1 MIPRKVVLENFLSFG
16 TPAATVEFTDDEP
29 LWVLCGPNGVGK
41 SAVFDAMTYALFGCH
56 RGGKGQGMDD
66 LVRHGT
72 NSFRIEFEFEV
83 NGRGYRVVRNYG
95 KKSVE
100 KVFRGS
106 PGAWEEIDLAGG
118 KNRVREWAERELG
131 LTFEQ
136 FTASVLLRQG
146 AADDI
151 ITSTGKNRLLMLK
164 KIIGVER
171 YERLSERVNKAAKEV
186 DGKKERAS
194 DAAARV
200 PAVTPDEIT
209 AAGTEQTEAETE
221 HEAKR
226 KVEGAAVE
234 RITHAKE
241 YNRLARVVA
250 DLTVQLEAAS
260 ARRAAA
266 DRIRNDH
273 ARLTE
278 LNAAVPVLARLIP
291 ARDERDRTAPE
302 VNRLTTAETG
312 EADRVKTATS
322 TRDDAR
328 QAATDHKLR
337 ADEAAT
343 ALKKCAADRKADEC
357 LLKVAE
363 EVEGIDA
370 QLAALSADLDEQIHA
385 AAAELIAAQDAA
397 KTARDDHVSAQT
409 LLKQREKEL
418 KDFGSVEVGAKCLRC
433 RQPVTVEHAETERR
447 ALVGEVECRRTD
459 MNTAAKC
466 KADADAALTRITNAH
481 DSLIKQQRDRD
492 KLVER
497 RLGLTRHAV
506 VPRVADVRDRLTENE
521 REAARLTTVEAEERG
536 KATTADHT
544 AKAAET
550 ERADAEKKLAA
561 AQAELRTVREK
572 YLTATSTIEALLPS
586 LTGDWVASWADVT
599 TKDLARLTTER
610 DALKASGV
618 EADFRALGDD
628 AVLDAERTKQRDDAR
643 AAISAIP
650 EAARIPV
657 ADAEAAAK
665 DAREKVEQAAAA
677 LTAAKTAVQALHS
690 RQKEHEKLVASE
702 KQAEKDARVHAKL
715 NRLLGAD
722 GLQRELVRSAE
733 QQIVHFADETVRH
746 LSDGDL
752 SIELDTAEDGPDKA
766 FTLKFHRAE
775 DPEPIGVNYLSG
787 SQKFR
792 VAVAVALGIGR
803 FATSG
808 TQARP
813 LESVIIDEGFGSLD
827 KDGLRCMADEL
838 HRLKD
843 KLALKRV
850 VLVSHQEE
858 FVSRFPVGWRLSRGD
873 AGTTVERFRR

>member
-16 TPAATVEFTDDEP
+16 TPAATVEFSDDEP

-41 SAVFDAMTYALFGCH
+41 SAVFDALTYALFGCH

-66 LVRHGT
+66 LIRHGT
-72 NSFRIEFEFEV
+72 NGFRIEFEFGVGE
-83 NGRGYRVVRNYG
+83 RKYRITRSRG

-100 KVFRGS
+100 RVFQKIS
-106 PGAWEEIDLAGG
+106 DEWKEIDTGG
-118 KNRVREWAERELG
+118 NSIKAWAERELG

-146 AADDI
+146 EADRI
-151 ITSTGKNRLLMLK
+151 ILATGRERLLMLK

-171 YERLSERVNKAAKEV
+171 YERLSERVGKAAKAA
-186 DGKKERAS
+186 DGRKEKAN
-194 DAAARV
+194 DATARV
-200 PAVTPDEIT
+200 PAVTPDEI
-209 AAGTEQTEAETE
+209 AETITKQGE
-221 HEAKR
+221 ADANHEAKR
-226 KVEGAAVE
+226 KAEGAAVE
-234 RITHAKE
+234 RITQARE
-241 YNRLARVVA
+241 YNRLAQLVE
-250 DLTVQLEAAS
+250 DLTAQLEAAS

-278 LNAAVPVLARLIP
+278 LNAAVPVLTRLIP

-302 VNRLTTAETG
+302 FERLTAAEAK
-312 EADRVKTATS
+312 ESDRVKSATS
-322 TRDDAR
+322 ARDAAR
-328 QAATDHKLR
+328 EAAVGHKLR
-337 ADEAAT
+337 ADDAAT
-343 ALKKCAADRKADEC
+343 ALRKCAADRKADES

-363 EVEGIDA
+363 EVEGIDT
-370 QLAALSADLDEQIHA
+370 QLAAFPADLDEQLRT
-385 AAAELIAAQDAA
+385 AAAELTAAQDAA
-397 KTARDDHVSAQT
+397 KNARDEHVSAQT

-418 KDFGSVEVGAKCLRC
+418 KDFGSVEVGVTCSRC
-433 RQPVTVEHAETERR
+433 RQPVTADHAENERR
-447 ALVGEVECRRTD
+447 ALADEVDRLRTAT
-459 MNTAAKC
+459 NTATKR
-466 KADADAALTRITNAH
+466 KADADAELTAKTNAH
-481 DSLIKQQRDRD
+481 GALTNQQ
-492 KLVER
+492 KER
-497 RLGLTRHAV
+497 EKFTDHRRVLTRHSEVEPSAAI
-506 VPRVADVRDRLTENE
+506 RARLTENE
-521 REAARLTTVEAEERG
+521 REVARLTAVESEERAKG
-536 KATTADHT
+536 KAAD
-544 AKAAET
+544 ARVKAAEA
-550 ERADAEKKLAA
+550 ERADAEKKHGD
-561 AQAELRTVREK
+561 AQAELRTVRDK
-572 YLTATSTIEALLPS
+572 HVTATSAIAALVPS
-586 LTGDWVASWADVT
+586 LTGEWTTSWECVT
-599 TKDLARLTTER
+599 AAELAGLKAER
-610 DALKASGV
+610 DELKASGV
-618 EADFRALGDD
+618 EADFRALGEDS
-628 AVLDAERTKQRDDAR
+628 VLDAERAKQCEDAR
-643 AAISAIP
+643 AAITAIR
-650 EAARIPV
+650 EAARIPI

-665 DAREKVEQAAAA
+665 AAREQVQHAAAA
-677 LTAAKTAVQALHS
+677 FTAAKTALQALHD
-690 RQKEHEKLVASE
+690 RQEEHEKLVAAE
-702 KQAEKDARVHAKL
+702 KQADKEARVHAKL

-733 QQIVHFADETVRH
+733 RQIVHFADETVRH

-766 FTLKFHRAE
+766 FTLRVHRAD
-775 DPEPIGVNYLSG
+775 DPSPTGVHYLSG

>member
-66 LVRHGT
+66 LIRHGT
-72 NSFRIEFEFEV
+72 NGFRVEFEFGVGE
-83 NGRGYRVVRNYG
+83 REYRITRSRG

-100 KVFRGS
+100 RVFQKVS
-106 PGAWEEIDLAGG
+106 DEWKEIDTGG
-118 KNRVREWAERELG
+118 NSIKAWAERELG

-146 AADDI
+146 EANAI
-151 ITSTGKNRLLMLK
+151 ITATGKSRLMMLK

-171 YERLSERVNKAAKEV
+171 YERLSERVNKAAKAA
-186 DGKKERAS
+186 DGRKERAS
-194 DAAARV
+194 EATARV
-200 PAVTPDEIT
+200 PAVAPDEIAVAVT
-209 AAGTEQTEAETE
+209 KQGEAHTD

-226 KVEGAAVE
+226 KAEGAAVE
-234 RITHAKE
+234 RITQAKE
-241 YNRLARVVA
+241 YTRLAQVVT
-250 DLTVQLEAAS
+250 DLTAQLEAAS
-260 ARRAAA
+260 ARRAVAE
-266 DRIRNDH
+266 RIRNDH

-278 LNAAVPVLARLIP
+278 LNAVVPVLARLVP
-291 ARDERDRTAPE
+291 ARDGRDRMAPE
-302 VNRLTTAETG
+302 VERLTSAET
-312 EADRVKTATS
+312 EESDRVKFAFS
-322 TRDDAR
+322 ARDAAR
-328 QAATDHKLR
+328 EAAADHKLR
-337 ADEAAT
+337 ADAAAT
-343 ALKKCAADRKADEC
+343 ALRKCAADRKADES

-370 QLAALSADLDEQIHA
+370 QLAAFPADLDEQLRTA
-385 AAAELIAAQDAA
+385 AAGLTAAQEAA
-397 KTARDDHVSAQT
+397 KNARDEHVSAQT
-409 LLKQREKEL
+409 LLKQCEKEL
-418 KDFGSVEVGAKCLRC
+418 KDFGGVEIGVTCSRC
-433 RQPVTVEHAETERR
+433 RQPVTPEHAENERR
-447 ALVGEVECRRTD
+447 ALADEVVCRRTD
-459 MNTAAKC
+459 TNSAAGR
-466 KADADAALTRITNAH
+466 KADADAALTAATNAH
-481 DSLIKQQRDRD
+481 TTLANQQKERD
-492 KLVER
+492 KLTNHRGV
-497 RLGLTRHAV
+497 LTRHSAV
-506 VPRVADVRDRLTENE
+506 EPSAVIRARLTENE
-521 REAARLTTVEAEERG
+521 REVARLTTVETEERAKG
-536 KATTADHT
+536 KAADGQMTTAE
-544 AKAAET
+544 A

-561 AQAELRTVREK
+561 AQGELRTVRDK
-572 YLTATSTIEALLPS
+572 HVTATSTIDALVPS
-586 LTGDWVASWADVT
+586 LTGEWIASWARVSAADV
-599 TKDLARLTTER
+599 ARLTTER
-610 DALKASGV
+610 DGLKASGV
-618 EADFRALGDD
+618 ETDFRALGEDT
-628 AVLDAERTKQRDDAR
+628 VLDAERTKQRDDAR
-643 AAISAIP
+643 AAMNVII

-665 DAREKVEQAAAA
+665 AAREQVELAAGA
-677 LTAAKTAVQALHS
+677 LTAAKTAVQALRS
-690 RQKEHEKLVASE
+690 RQEEHEKLVAAE

-715 NRLLGAD
+715 NWLLGAD

-733 QQIVHFADETVRH
+733 RQIVHFADETVRH

-752 SIELDTAEDGPDKA
+752 SIELDDAEDGPDKA
-766 FTLKFHRAE
+766 FTLKFHRAD
-775 DPEPIGVNYLSG
+775 DPAPTGVDYLSG

>member
-1 MIPRKVVLENFLSFG
+1 VVLENFLSFG
-16 TPAATVEFTDDEP
+16 TPATTIEFTDDEP

-56 RGGKGQGMDD
+56 RGGKGQGMED

-72 NSFRIEFEFEV
+72 NGFRIEFEFAV
-83 NGRGYRVVRNYG
+83 DSRGYRVVRNYDG
-95 KKSVE
+95 RSVE
-100 KVFRGS
+100 KVYRDSAGK
-106 PGAWEEIDLAGG
+106 WKEIDLAAGR
-118 KNRVREWAERELG
+118 NRVREWAERELG

-151 ITSTGKNRLLMLK
+151 ITSTGKNRLRMLK

-171 YERLSERVNKAAKEV
+171 YERLADRVNNAAKEAHV
-186 DGKKERAS
+186 RKDRAS
-194 DAAARV
+194 GAAAIV
-200 PAVTPDEIT
+200 PAVTPDEV
-209 AAGTEQTEAETE
+209 AAAAARQAEADAD
-221 HEAKR
+221 HEAKSKAER
-226 KVEGAAVE
+226 TAVE
-234 RITHAKE
+234 RISHAKE
-241 YNRLARVVA
+241 YNRLAQVVA
-250 DLTVQLEAAS
+250 ALTAQLDAAS

-266 DRIRNDH
+266 DRIRDDH

-278 LNAAVPVLARLIP
+278 LNSVVPVLARLIP
-291 ARDERDRTAPE
+291 ARDERNRTAPE
-302 VNRLTTAETG
+302 VERLSSAETR
-312 EADRVKTATS
+312 EAERVKSATS
-322 TRDDAR
+322 TRDAAR
-328 QAATDHKLR
+328 EAAAGHKQR

-343 ALKKCAADRKADEC
+343 AVLECAAARKADES

-363 EVEGIDA
+363 EVEGIEA
-370 QLAALSADLDEQIHA
+370 RLAEFPADLDEQLRTA
-385 AAAELIAAQDAA
+385 ADNLTAAQDAA
-397 KTARDDHVSAQT
+397 KNARDEHVSAQT
-409 LLKQREKEL
+409 LLKQREKDS
-418 KDFGSVEVGAKCLRC
+418 KDFGNVEVGARCSRC
-433 RQPVTVEHAETERR
+433 RQPVTAEHAENERR
-447 ALVGEVECRRTD
+447 ALADEIERLRGEA
-459 MNTAAKC
+459 NAAAGR
-466 KADADAALTRITNAH
+466 KAQADAALDIATKAH
-481 DSLIKQQRDRD
+481 GALTSQLKERDRYTEHRRV
-492 KLVER
+492 LAHHSAVER
-497 RLGLTRHAV
+497 SAVIRARLA
-506 VPRVADVRDRLTENE
+506 ENE
-521 REAARLTTVEAEERG
+521 REVARLTTAEVEERG
-536 KATTADHT
+536 KAATADRA
-544 AKAAET
+544 AKAAE
-550 ERADAEKKLAA
+550 ADRVDADQKLSAA
-561 AQAELRTVREK
+561 RGALQSARDK
-572 YLTATSTIEALLPS
+572 YVTSTSAIDALVPS
-586 LTGDWVASWADVT
+586 LTGEWATSWASVT
-599 TKDLARLTTER
+599 TADLARLTAER
-610 DALKASGV
+610 ARLEGSGV
-618 EADFRALGDD
+618 EADFRALGED
-628 AVLDAERTKQRDDAR
+628 AVLDAERAKQRDDALTAI
-643 AAISAIP
+643 AAISEDAHISV
-650 EAARIPV
+650 AA
-657 ADAEAAAK
+657 AEAAAK
-665 DAREKVEQAAAA
+665 EARDKVEHAAET
-677 LTAAKTAVQALHS
+677 LSAAKTAVQALHG
-690 RQKEHEKLVASE
+690 RQEEHDKLVDAE

-766 FTLKFHRAE
+766 FTLKFHRAD
-775 DPEPIGVNYLSG
+775 DPASIGVAYLSG

-873 AGTTVERFRR
+873 AGTIAERFRR